1 MRVLHAA
8 QFLQA
13 VPHPAAAARFAD
25 ERFIDDHLLQ
35 HVVGV
40 DHEKTGHFVRQPLLV
55 AREGFLDRDHA
66 AVPLRTRNPRQVPRV
81 AAVAGDEI
89 DQRESEVFG
98 HRLVRL
104 VLIDKG
110 LHRPIQIDLRVS
122 LEIET
127 RGPVGPGGRVVGKGR
142 KCARLHRRR
151 RRRRRHQIG
160 RQAAIGSARAREH
173 AEQGRAA
180 IRQPFAD
187 PLAKVREI
195 RGAQLQ
201 HVHLVQPDGH
211 IGDLTAA
218 HAGGE
223 ISLPDRRLLEDVV
236 GLQQD
241 LDRQAG

>member
-160 RQAAIGSARAREH
+160 R
-173 AEQGRAA
+173 
-180 IRQPFAD
+180 
-187 PLAKVREI
+187 
-195 RGAQLQ
+195 
-201 HVHLVQPDGH
+201 
-211 IGDLTAA
+211 
-218 HAGGE
+218 
-223 ISLPDRRLLEDVV
+223 
-236 GLQQD
+236 
-241 LDRQAG
+241 